1 MLESARLVQQTWID
15 GQISQRQNKLQP
27 QITYLL
33 ICSPSE
39 DSDQTAHS
47 RSLIRI
53 FTWCILDSQ
62 GFKFSLCGQRR
73 RWSDYLETQADLSL
87 CFAHISEVFLFV
99 FLCVFFICHVAA
111 LFFQTCVELYE
122 CWSDLT
128 RALNIHSQ
136 LLGNSEKNIYDWV
149 PGIEEHSENNL
160 TIFCFSTNTS
170 YVVALKLSHWDDL
183 NVSPLNMWSYK
194 LNTI

>member
-1 MLESARLVQQTWID
+1 MSRGYLSHKIQSDSFLSYRLLIKWYLKWMLESARLVQQTWID
-15 GQISQRQNKLQP
+15 GQISQRQNKVQP

-87 CFAHISEVFLFV
+87 CFAHISEVFLFCL
-99 FLCVFFICHVAA
+99 FCVFF
-111 LFFQTCVELYE
+111 LFVMLRLYF
-122 CWSDLT
+122 S
-128 RALNIHSQ
+128 
-136 LLGNSEKNIYDWV
+136 
-149 PGIEEHSENNL
+149 NL
-160 TIFCFSTNTS
+160 RWIIRMLVRFDPSS
-170 YVVALKLSHWDDL
+170 
-183 NVSPLNMWSYK
+183 
-194 LNTI
+194 